1 MLTARLLTVSHST
14 QGVCPTPLP
23 LDADPPGD
31 RPLLDTDPL
40 DACWEAT
47 PLPVNRMTHRCKN
60 ITLSQTSFVGGND
73 LENQDEK

>member
-1 MLTARLLTVSHST
+1 MLTARLLTLSHST

-31 RPLLDTDPL
+31 RPLLDADPL

-47 PLPVNRMTHRCKN
+47 PSPCE
-60 ITLSQTSFVGGND
+60 QND
-73 LENQDEK
+73 TQV